1 MSRSQAL
8 RRSAPC
14 RLLRRLTLVTAA
26 AVAAYGAACV
36 SAPDAPPGPTP
47 GGGFRASGWFP
58 SDGEFDAAEQHFLK
72 DRVAFD
78 LGCAEV
84 QMIKLGGK
92 AHITQQMT
100 TQTWGGTG
108 CGFKASYLV
117 ECVSNWGSIACTPRL
132 NSKEALA
139 QTAKPAVM

>member
-1 MSRSQAL
+1 MASTP
-8 RRSAPC
+8 APHEF
-14 RLLRRLTLVTAA
+14 
-26 AVAAYGAACV
+26 
-36 SAPDAPPGPTP
+36 PPPLP
-47 GGGFRASGWFP
+47 GRDPAHMLERTRAQWGGRGELWVFGYASLIWRP
-58 SDGEFDAAEQHFLK
+58 EFDAAEQHFLK